1 MKNICFDQIAHEGKI
16 GPDSEP
22 ESSGSH
28 LSVPLYQSQSA
39 CRSKNVFGF
48 SLLAGCRLHS
58 NAILPIKYPPV
69 PVISPPP
76 PPDITARIDGTTSM
90 QYPDGVP
97 QNPGR
102 KVTSPKMNPVT
113 IKTPPIT
120 SIAIF
125 SEAVLPSRAPT
136 KFALCRFLVRS
147 RYASCVRA
155 SQPSQNS
162 KNEVYPH
169 QVVGASNQN
178 ALFPKGNPRVAATH
192 KYASMRTPAM
202 EMVVKG

>member
-1 MKNICFDQIAHEGKI
+1 
-16 GPDSEP
+16 
-22 ESSGSH
+22 
-28 LSVPLYQSQSA
+28 
-39 CRSKNVFGF
+39 
-48 SLLAGCRLHS
+48 
-58 NAILPIKYPPV
+58 
-69 PVISPPP
+69 
-76 PPDITARIDGTTSM
+76 M
-90 QYPDGVP
+90 QYPDGVL

-120 SIAIF
+120 SIAKF
-125 SEAVLPSRAPT
+125 SEVVLPSRAPT
-136 KFALCRFLVRS
+136 RFALCRFLVRS
-147 RYASCVRA
+147 RYASCATA

-178 ALFPKGNPRVAATH
+178 AVSPKGNPRVAASH
-192 KYASMRTPAM
+192 KYASMKTPTI